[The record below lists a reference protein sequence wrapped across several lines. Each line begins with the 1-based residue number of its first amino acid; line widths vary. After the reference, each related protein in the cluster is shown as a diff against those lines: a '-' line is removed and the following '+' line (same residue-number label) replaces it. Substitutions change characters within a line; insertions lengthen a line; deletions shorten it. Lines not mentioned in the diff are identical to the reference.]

1 MLKVFFFETE
11 EKMLAIFAVL
21 MSAKTGQLLRKA
33 TTSNLRRDHLRLFGD
48 NVRFSRAREFH
59 RGYHFL

>member
-21 MSAKTGQLLRKA
+21 MSAKTGQLLRK
-33 TTSNLRRDHLRLFGD
+33 
-48 NVRFSRAREFH
+48 
-59 RGYHFL
+59 GYYFKFAKGSFEIIWR